1 MPKVNIQCGNSVF
14 PTIPNLGL
22 TPPITIN
29 IEEEEIEQIKKF
41 GFKVDYLVEIEPEKP
56 ISTINITLKDD
67 SIEIIDTP
75 KDDILENKITESNEL
90 NDNNGNDNL
99 INDDIVN
106 EDETYIDDEDEEESN
121 KENEILE
128 QRKKGRNKATKKES
142 L

>member
-56 ISTINITLKDD
+56 ISTINITL
-67 SIEIIDTP
+67 

>member
-75 KDDILENKITESNEL
+75 EGEL
-90 NDNNGNDNL
+90 GWRCPNCGNTDQTKMN
-99 INDDIVN
+99 VARR
-106 EDETYIDDEDEEESN
+106 TCGYIGTN
-121 KENEILE
+121 FWN
-128 QRKKGRNKATKKES
+128 KGRTEEIKERVMHIDNKDA
-142 L
+142 